1 MTDNDLIP
9 LLPVAELR
17 LSRLVCVR
25 KSRKLKGFAA
35 VEILFVENK
44 LGIVKN
50 IWLLLYF
57 KIVELK
63 FNQLIDFRWIV
74 SGGIINMSSI
84 NEHKLLYE
92 KYLIKFLGRKPR
104 LRKIRKPN

>member
-9 LLPVAELR
+9 LLPLAELR

-44 LGIVKN
+44 TRYCKEHLAT
-50 IWLLLYF
+50 
-57 KIVELK
+57 
-63 FNQLIDFRWIV
+63 
-74 SGGIINMSSI
+74 IIFQDRRIEVQPADRFSLDC
-84 NEHKLLYE
+84 KWGDC
-92 KYLIKFLGRKPR
+92 KYVQY
-104 LRKIRKPN
+104 

>member
-17 LSRLVCVR
+17 LSRLVCAR

-44 LGIVKN
+44 TRYCK
-50 IWLLLYF
+50 
-57 KIVELK
+57 EH
-63 FNQLIDFRWIV
+63 LIDFRWIV